1 MSNLDQEANLL
12 IDAFCEA
19 IRAEC
24 LDECAALNSGLH
36 DAAVAKAGKALYDS
50 LMRQHQAIG
59 AECRIRLLDD
69 STESDVYISFGAFTE
84 HHQHDGYGVHDD
96 SIYYYASAGES
107 ELKAFTLSANAD
119 DFVILSYEL
128 VYEWPTKATYRD
140 NGHLVTNM
148 SSFEVRISRIAGTE
162 SCVIRLNAD
171 NEEHAQALALEVAKS
186 DYFEPSNWKLDD
198 EIGCIKDVK
207 VTKYS

>member
-1 MSNLDQEANLL
+1 MSNLGQEANIL

-84 HHQHDGYGVHDD
+84 HHQHDGHGVNDD
-96 SIYYYASAGES
+96 SIYYYAAAGES
-107 ELKAFTLSANAD
+107 ELKALAFSANAD
-119 DFVILSYEL
+119 DFLVLSYEL
-128 VYEWPTKATYRD
+128 VYELPTKATYRN
-140 NGHLVTNM
+140 NGHAVTNM
-148 SSFEVRISRIAGTE
+148 SSFEVCISRVAGTE
-162 SCVIRLNAD
+162 SCIVRLNAD
-171 NEEHAQALALEVAKS
+171 NEERARELALEVAKS
-186 DYFEPSNWKLDD
+186 DHFDAGNWKLDD
-198 EIGCIKDVK
+198 EIGCIKDVV
-207 VTKYS
+207 VTKCS